1 MSNSATTSFFWYDFE
16 TTGVDPAKDRP
27 MQFAGIRTDLDFNPI
42 GEPIMLY
49 CKLAD
54 DVLPHPD
61 ACLLTGI
68 TPQDANREG
77 LNESE
82 FMGLIE
88 KELATPG
95 TCALGYNTLRFD
107 DEVVRHSFYRNFID
121 PYAREWQNACSRW
134 DIIDLVRMT
143 YAMRPEGIKWPK
155 KEDGTYSFKL
165 EDLTVANGI
174 MHEQAHDALSDVHGT
189 IALAKLIKETQPKL
203 FDYYFSMRDK
213 ASLQQF
219 IDPIRMKPFLHISGM
234 FGQERKFSA
243 FVVPV
248 APHPT
253 NKNGIIVYDLMADA
267 QPLIDL
273 SVDEIRERV
282 FTRKEALGDG
292 VERLPLKVLHINKCP
307 AVAPATFLKD
317 ESVVARLGLDGDIC
331 RGNLAKIKQASG
343 LAAKLTQVFM
353 QEHERIDKDPDL
365 MLYSGGFF
373 SRDDKLRMEEIRQTP
388 SDILGELEM
397 TFDDRRLPEMFT
409 RYLARNYPEQMNG
422 EQREE
427 WEEYRRIRLLEK
439 DGSGSIN
446 MEQYFA
452 RLNELAMD
460 ESLPDSK
467 RIMLQDLADYAQS
480 IYPY

>member
-27 MQFAGIRTDLDFNPI
+27 MQFAGLRTDLDFNPI

-49 CKLAD
+49 CKIAD

-68 TPQDANREG
+68 TPQDAIREG
-77 LNESE
+77 LSEAE
-82 FMGLIE
+82 FMAQIE
-88 KELATPG
+88 KELSHPG
-95 TCALGYNTLRFD
+95 TCSLGYNTLRFD
-107 DEVVRHSFYRNFID
+107 DEVVRHGFYRNFID

-134 DIIDLVRMT
+134 DVIDLVRMA

-155 KEDGTYSFKL
+155 KEDGTFSFKL
-165 EDLTVANGI
+165 EDLTKENGI
-174 MHEQAHDALSDVHGT
+174 AHEQAHDALSDVHGT
-189 IALAKLIKETQPKL
+189 IAIAKLIKDKQPKL
-203 FDYYFSMRDK
+203 FDYYYSMRDK
-213 ASLQQF
+213 GSLQQF
-219 IDPIRMKPFLHISGM
+219 VDPVRMKPFLHISGM
-234 FGQERKFSA
+234 FGQEKKFSA
-243 FVVPV
+243 FVAPL

-253 NKNGIIVYDLMADA
+253 NKNGVIVYDLMADA

-273 SVDEIRERV
+273 SIEEIQKRV
-282 FTRKEALGDG
+282 FSTKEELGDT
-292 VERLPLKVLHINKCP
+292 ERLPLKTIHLNKCP

-317 ESVVARLGLDGDIC
+317 DQVVTRLGLNGEIC
-331 RGNLAKIKQASG
+331 RKNLALLRNTPG
-343 LAAKLTQVFM
+343 LAAKLSQVFM
-353 QEHERIDKDPDL
+353 QTFERIDKDPDL

-373 SRDDKLRMEEIRQTP
+373 SRDDKKRMEEIRNTP

-409 RYLARNYPEQMNG
+409 RYLARNYPDQLNH

-427 WEEYRRIRLLEK
+427 WEEHRRVKLLQE
-439 DGSGSIN
+439 DGGGSLT
-446 MEQYFA
+446 MDQYFK

-460 ESLPDSK
+460 ESISDSK
-467 RIMLQDLADYAQS
+467 RIMLQDLADYAQG
-480 IYPY
+480 IYPF

>member
-1 MSNSATTSFFWYDFE
+1 MSNNTTTSFFWYDFE

-68 TPQDANREG
+68 TPQDAIREG
-77 LNESE
+77 LNEAE
-82 FMGLIE
+82 FMATIE
-88 KELATPG
+88 KELSEPG
-95 TCALGYNTLRFD
+95 TCSLGYNTLRFD

-121 PYAREWQNACSRW
+121 PYAREWQNGCSRW
-134 DIIDLVRMT
+134 DVIDLVRMAF
-143 YAMRPEGIKWPK
+143 AMRPEGIEWPK
-155 KEDGTYSFKL
+155 KEDGSYSLKL
-165 EDLTVANGI
+165 EDLTKANGI
-174 MHEQAHDALSDVHGT
+174 AHEQAHDALSDVHGT
-189 IALAKLIKETQPKL
+189 IAMAKLIRDKQPKL
-203 FDYYFSMRDK
+203 YDYYFSMRDK
-213 ASLQQF
+213 GSLQDF

-234 FGQERKFSA
+234 FGQEKKFAA
-243 FVVPV
+243 FVAPL

-253 NKNGIIVYDLMADA
+253 NKNGVIVYDLMSDA
-267 QPLIDL
+267 QPLLDL

-282 FTRKEALGDG
+282 FSSKEALGET
-292 VERLPLKVLHINKCP
+292 ERLPLKVIHINKCP

-317 ESVVARLGLDGDIC
+317 EAVVKRLGLSGDIC
-331 RGNLAKIKQASG
+331 RDNLAKLRAEGG
-343 LAAKLTQVFM
+343 LAAKLSQVFM
-353 QEHERIDKDPDL
+353 QEYDKIDKDPDL

-373 SRDDKLRMEEIRQTP
+373 SRDDKARMEQIRATP
-388 SDILGELEM
+388 REILGELEL

-409 RYLARNYPEQMNG
+409 RYLARNYPDQLNST
-422 EQREE
+422 QREE
-427 WEEYRRIRLLEK
+427 WEEHRRVKLLQK
-439 DGSGSIN
+439 DGGGSLT
-446 MEQYFA
+446 MEEFFK

-460 ESLPDSK
+460 ESLADSK
-467 RIMLQDLADYAQS
+467 RIMLQDLADYAQG